1 MTRQPRQQVHP
12 EEPPEVVRERFTTL
26 TLQFL
31 RQSRR
36 KGRQV
41 KRLFV
46 LRQAPEG
53 LAGRGVAVGANLE
66 ALSRLYNRQEVV
78 LVGFDSSALRRRWAH
93 SPVRAVEALPPAQ
106 PGDRWVYYDP
116 AALEGEGA
124 WRLLDPLVYGP
135 PAASGGV
142 PKGIVPCAGD
152 GARGE
157 GSRPAVREAGRA

>member
-1 MTRQPRQQVHP
+1 MTRQQVHP
-12 EEPPEVVRERFTTL
+12 EEPPEVVRERFTAL

-66 ALSRLYNRQEVV
+66 ALSRLYSRQEVV

-116 AALEGEGA
+116 AALEGAGA

-135 PAASGGV
+135 PV
-142 PKGIVPCAGD
+142 AGD

-157 GSRPAVREAGRA
+157 GSRMAVREAGRA

>member
-1 MTRQPRQQVHP
+1 MARKQVHP
-12 EEPPEVVRERFTTL
+12 EEPPEVVRERFTAL
-26 TLQFL
+26 TLCFL

-36 KGRQV
+36 NGRKV
-41 KRLFV
+41 RRLLVF
-46 LRQAPEG
+46 RQAPEG

-66 ALSRLYNRQEVV
+66 ALSRLYSREEVV
-78 LVGFDSSALRRRWAH
+78 LVGFDSSAIRKRWAH
-93 SPVRAVEALPPAQ
+93 SPVRAVEAVPPAQ

-124 WRLLDPLVYGP
+124 WRLLDPC
-135 PAASGGV
+135 ACA
-142 PKGIVPCAGD
+142 CAGN